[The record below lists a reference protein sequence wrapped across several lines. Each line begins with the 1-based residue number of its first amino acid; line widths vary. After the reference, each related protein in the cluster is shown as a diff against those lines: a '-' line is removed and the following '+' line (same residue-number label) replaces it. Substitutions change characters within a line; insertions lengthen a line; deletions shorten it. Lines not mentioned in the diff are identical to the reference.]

1 MKLVYHEAA
10 SRGFANHGWLQA
22 NHSFSFANFYNAEK
36 MNFGTLRVLNDDLI
50 APGMGFGTHPHDN
63 MEIITIPLSGLLKH
77 KDSMGNKWEEVKAGE
92 VQVMSAGSGIQHSE
106 INGSK
111 TEFLSLFQI
120 WILPNKNNVSP
131 RYDQAYFETPSTGVL
146 QVLVSSIDSEK
157 TSGLKIYQDAQ
168 ISRLNLIAGATFEYA
183 LKSKSHGVYVM
194 QVTGVS
200 EVSGQHL
207 NQRDAVGISKVNTFL
222 VEAQEDA
229 QLLFIEV
236 PILSLSL

>member
-1 MKLVYHEAA
+1 
-10 SRGFANHGWLQA
+10 
-22 NHSFSFANFYNAEK
+22 

-120 WILPNKNNVSP
+120 WILPYKNNVTP
-131 RYDQAYFETPSTGVL
+131 RYDQAYFKTPSAGEL
-146 QVLVSSIDSEK
+146 QILVSSINNEK
-157 TSGLKIYQDAQ
+157 ISGLKIHQDAQ
-168 ISRLNLIAGATFEYA
+168 ISRINLKAGSNFEYV

-200 EVSGQHL
+200 EVSSQHL
-207 NQRDAVGISKVNTFL
+207 NQRDAVGISKVATFL
-222 VEAQEDA
+222 VEAQEES

-236 PILSLSL
+236 PILE

>member
-50 APGMGFGTHPHDN
+50 APSMGFGTHPHDN
-63 MEIITIPLSGLLKH
+63 MEIITIPLSGFLKH
-77 KDSMGNKWEEVKAGE
+77 KDSMGNSWEEVKAGE
-92 VQVMSAGSGIQHSE
+92 VQVMSAGTGIQHSE

-111 TEFLSLFQI
+111 TTHLSLFQI
-120 WILPNKNNVSP
+120 WILPNKKNVTP
-131 RYDQAYFETPSTGVL
+131 RYDQAYFEAPTTGIL
-146 QVLVSSIDSEK
+146 QVLVSSMDGAE
-157 TSGLKIYQDAQ
+157 TSGLKIHQDAQ
-168 ISRLNLIAGATFEYA
+168 LSRLNLNAGATFEYL
-183 LKSKSHGVYVM
+183 LKSETHGVYVM

-200 EVSGQHL
+200 AVAGQHL
-207 NQRDAVGISKVNTFL
+207 NQRDAVGVLKVDTFL
-222 VEAQEDA
+222 VEAQEEA

-236 PILSLSL
+236 PML

>member
-1 MKLVYHEAA
+1 MTLVFHSAS

-22 NHSFSFANFYNAEK
+22 NHSFSFANFYNPEK

-50 APGMGFGTHPHDN
+50 SPGMGFGTHPHDN
-63 MEIITIPLSGLLKH
+63 MEIITIPLSGVLKH

-92 VQVMSAGSGIQHSE
+92 VQVMSAGTGIQHSE

-111 TEFLSLFQI
+111 TEHLSLFQI
-120 WILPNKNNVSP
+120 WILPYKNNVTP
-131 RYDQAYFETPSTGVL
+131 RYDQAYFKTPSAGEL
-146 QVLVSSIDSEK
+146 QILVSSIDNEK
-157 TSGLKIYQDAQ
+157 ISGLKIHQDAQ
-168 ISRLNLIAGATFEYA
+168 ISRINLKAGSNFEYV

-200 EVSGQHL
+200 EVSSQHL
-207 NQRDAVGISKVNTFL
+207 NQRDAVGISKVATFL
-222 VEAQEDA
+222 VEAQEES

-236 PILSLSL
+236 PILE

>member
-50 APGMGFGTHPHDN
+50 APSMGFGTHPHDN
-63 MEIITIPLSGLLKH
+63 MEIITIPLSGFLKH
-77 KDSMGNKWEEVKAGE
+77 KDSMGNSWEEVKAGE
-92 VQVMSAGSGIQHSE
+92 VQVMSAGTGIQHSE

-111 TEFLSLFQI
+111 TTHLSLFQI
-120 WILPNKNNVSP
+120 WILPNKKNVTP
-131 RYDQAYFETPSTGVL
+131 RYDQAYFETPTTGIL
-146 QVLVSSIDSEK
+146 QVLVSSMDGAE
-157 TSGLKIYQDAQ
+157 TSGLKIHQDAQ
-168 ISRLNLIAGATFEYA
+168 LSRLNLNAGATFEYL
-183 LKSKSHGVYVM
+183 LKSETHGVYVM

-200 EVSGQHL
+200 EVAGQHL
-207 NQRDAVGISKVNTFL
+207 NQRDAVGVLNVDTFL

-236 PILSLSL
+236 PML